1 MNMADKQT
9 KQNATGQLFGNLFSA
24 YDDKAYVASMELF
37 SRRFEENGFPLNWFK
52 GKRCLDVGCGG
63 GRYSLSMA
71 VLGAKEVTGIDI
83 SEGGVRDAQ
92 KRAAGMHIENVQFK
106 VGSAE
111 QLPFEANSFDAVIF
125 SGVLQ
130 HTAEPCKV
138 LDEVCRVVSPCGMLY
153 LLVYATE
160 GLRWPLVQMLRPIA
174 QMTGF
179 DFMDEAVA
187 LAGLAVN
194 QRRTYLD
201 DLFVPYIDFYS
212 WPGLRGMLKERGF
225 EKIERWSRG
234 RLDHEENIETYRK
247 DLLGFLDVFTAAITL
262 ASERKHREL
271 EIFRNAERIIKAV
284 LNYVDGVRNIKSDWL
299 DEKTVRELT
308 IGQGHHRVIAWKE
321 SK

>member
-1 MNMADKQT
+1 
-9 KQNATGQLFGNLFSA
+9 
-24 YDDKAYVASMELF
+24 
-37 SRRFEENGFPLNWFK
+37 
-52 GKRCLDVGCGG
+52 
-63 GRYSLSMA
+63 MA
-71 VLGAKEVTGIDI
+71 VLGAKEVTGLDI
-83 SEGGVRDAQ
+83 SEGGVHDAR
-92 KRAAGMHIENVQFK
+92 KRAAAMHIGNVQFK

-111 QLPFEANSFDAVIF
+111 QLPFETNSFDAVIF
-125 SGVLQ
+125 SGVLH

-138 LDEVCRVVSPCGMLY
+138 LDEVCRVVSPSGMLF

-187 LAGLAVN
+187 KAGLAVN
-194 QRRTYLD
+194 RRRTYLD

-212 WPGLRGMLKERGF
+212 WPGLRGMLEERGF

-271 EIFRNAERIIKAV
+271 EILQNAEGIIKAV
-284 LNYVDGVRNIKSDWL
+284 LNYLDGVRNIKSDWL

-308 IGQGHHRVIAWKE
+308 IGQGHHRVVAWKE

>member
-1 MNMADKQT
+1 MNVDDKQT
-9 KQNATGQLFGNLFSA
+9 KQDSTGQLFGNLFSA

-37 SRRFEENGFPLNWFK
+37 YRRFEENGFPLNWFK

-63 GRYSLSMA
+63 GRYSLAMA
-71 VLGAKEVTGIDI
+71 ILGANEVTGIDI
-83 SEGGVRDAQ
+83 SATGVLDAQ
-92 KRAAGMHIENVQFK
+92 KRAAGMRIENVHFK
-106 VGSAE
+106 IGSAE
-111 QLPFEANSFDAVIF
+111 QLPFESNSFDAVIF

-160 GLRWPLVQMLRPIA
+160 GLRWPLIQMLRPIA

-187 LAGLAVN
+187 KAGLAVN
-194 QRRTYLD
+194 RRRTYLD

-212 WPGLRGMLKERGF
+212 WPGLRGMLEDRGF
-225 EKIERWSRG
+225 GKIERWSRG
-234 RLDHEENIETYRK
+234 RLDHEEDIESYRK
-247 DLLGFLDVFTAAITL
+247 DLLGLLDVYTAAVAL
-262 ASERKHREL
+262 ASERKLMKL
-271 EIFRNAERIIKAV
+271 EILRNAEKIIKAV
-284 LNYVDGVRNIKSDWL
+284 LSYIDSVRDMKNDWP
-299 DEKTVRELT
+299 DEKTARELI
-308 IGQGHHRVIAWKE
+308 IGQGHHRVVAWKE